1 MPKKP
6 DFGADEL
13 VLLAGFVCGRYD
25 ALMEMTTDPRI
36 TADDFKRGAA
46 KDARSIATLNAK
58 LRPFYSAD
66 AENNGKSD

>member
-6 DFGADEL
+6 DFGTDEL

-25 ALMEMTTDPRI
+25 ALVEMTTDPRI

-58 LRPFYSAD
+58 LRPFYD
-66 AENNGKSD
+66 GKSD